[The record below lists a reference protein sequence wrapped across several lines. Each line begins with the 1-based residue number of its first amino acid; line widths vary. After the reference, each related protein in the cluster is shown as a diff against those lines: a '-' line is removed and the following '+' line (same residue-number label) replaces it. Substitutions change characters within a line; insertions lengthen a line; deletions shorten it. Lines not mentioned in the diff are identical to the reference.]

1 MMGEMNKQSL
11 YCKSAKQ
18 TIGCRMGAS
27 VTSLLNIDADMTNMA
42 SKSLQADCPD
52 FAVGG

>member
-1 MMGEMNKQSL
+1 
-11 YCKSAKQ
+11 
-18 TIGCRMGAS
+18 MGAS

-52 FAVGG
+52 FAVGGWNGTHASGS